1 MNAKRIS
8 TVLLAA
14 LLLLSGCGT
23 VQTSAYTPPVPALPA
38 VAEAAPE
45 PERAVAAPEGSY
57 VAPPFEESEF
67 HRDKAQ
73 GRAGA
78 WFDVSAAEYGY
89 IGVSAESDKR
99 LKCLVVCGDE
109 TYIYDLP
116 GDGTPSIF
124 PLTCGDGD
132 YSVRI
137 MENVSGTKYA
147 EKAALPF
154 TVKLKSEFAPF
165 IRPSAYVNY
174 TKESECV
181 KIAEGLAVKAKDE
194 NDVVLA
200 VYDFIC
206 GAIRYDRDKANSV
219 QSGYVSDP
227 DETLRTGKGICLD
240 YAALA
245 AAMLRSQGIPTKM
258 IFGHVSPGDVYHAW
272 NMFYTEKTGW
282 VTVSFVTGSDGWTR
296 MDATFA
302 AGGASAEYIGDGS
315 NYADL
320 YIY

>member
-1 MNAKRIS
+1 M
-8 TVLLAA
+8 LLAA
-14 LLLLSGCGT
+14 LLLLSGCGS
-23 VQTSAYTPPVPALPA
+23 VQTSAYAPPVPPLPA

-45 PERAVAAPEGSY
+45 PECALPEAESSY
-57 VAPPFEESEF
+57 TAPPFEESEF
-67 HRDKAQ
+67 HPGKAR
-73 GRAGA
+73 GVAGA
-78 WFDVSAAEYGY
+78 WFDVSAAEDGY

-109 TYIYDLP
+109 TYIYDLA

-124 PLTCGDGD
+124 PLTCGDGE

-137 MENVSGTKYA
+137 MENISGTKYA

-154 TVKLKSEFAPF
+154 TVQLKDEFAPF
-165 IRPSAYVNY
+165 VRPSDYVSY
-174 TKESECV
+174 TRESDCV
-181 KIAEGLAVKAKDE
+181 KIAQELAAKAKDE

-200 VYDFIC
+200 VYDFVC
-206 GAIRYDRDKANSV
+206 GAVRYDREKANSV

-227 DETLRTGKGICLD
+227 DETLRTGTGICLD

-258 IFGHVSPGDVYHAW
+258 IFGHVSPGDLYHAW